1 MIITAMGSWNPAPG
15 RLLEWHPTP
24 AAQARAATAPVDATP
39 PSFLQEDHLKA
50 AWAARQ
56 RSDVHTAYT
65 GVATEID
72 GDVDTA
78 AMSRALATY
87 VLRHEGLRCWFEVES
102 TGVVRHL
109 AEPEVAEFEVLDAG
123 ESTDDDEFQRYVR
136 QRFGAE
142 ATADVWPGFVLGVV
156 SRPGSFT
163 LYYGADHAFTDGGSQ
178 ALVISELADLYA
190 LEIGDPAP
198 KPADAGSH
206 LAYAAE
212 ERARAATYGPDS
224 PEISA
229 WRDIFTRHDGLMPR
243 FPLDLGLA
251 PGERAPVRIVER
263 HLLDAGATAAFDAAC
278 KSAGARM
285 SSGIFAAVAITD
297 FELAGTAEYFGIT
310 VLSTRHHGD
319 YGQSQGWFVNFAP
332 VAFEV
337 AGNGKFS
344 DVAPLAHSGF
354 EQAKQIAEAPVH
366 AVLGALAAD
375 GTLGSEL
382 AVSPNM
388 LSYIDFRWFPGVG
401 RDADTRAKHFT
412 GEGSTSNA
420 SMWINR
426 DEEHLYLV
434 AQTPDTDTAAASVQR
449 YHSHLA
455 NVLET
460 IAREGDYTL
469 SLDHLVQEPAGAGH
483 LDH

>member
-1 MIITAMGSWNPAPG
+1 MIITAMGRWNPAPG
-15 RLLEWHPTP
+15 RLLEWHPTAAAEAIAAAAP
-24 AAQARAATAPVDATP
+24 ADSAP

-50 AWAARQ
+50 AWAARE
-56 RSDVHTAYT
+56 RGDVHTAYT

-72 GDVDTA
+72 GDVDTD
-78 AMSRALATY
+78 AMSRALAAY
-87 VLRHEGLRCWFEVES
+87 VVRHEGLRCWFEVENN
-102 TGVVRHL
+102 TVVRHL
-109 AEPEVAEFEVLDAG
+109 ATPEVAAFEVSDAG
-123 ESTDDDEFQRYVR
+123 ESTDDEQFQRYVR
-136 QRFGAE
+136 QRFSSE
-142 ATADVWPGFVLGVV
+142 ATADVWPGFVVGVV
-156 SRPGSFT
+156 ARPGSFT

-190 LEIGDPAP
+190 LETGAQVPELAEV
-198 KPADAGSH
+198 GSH
-206 LAYAAE
+206 LTYAAD
-212 ERARAATYGPDS
+212 ERARAATFGSDA
-224 PEISA
+224 PEIAA
-229 WRDIFTRHDGLMPR
+229 WRDIFTRHDGRMPR

-251 PGERAPVRIVER
+251 PGEKAPVRIVER
-263 HLLDAGATAAFDAAC
+263 HLLDKDLTAAFDAAC
-278 KSAGARM
+278 KAAGARM
-285 SSGIFAAVAITD
+285 SSGIFAAVGITD
-297 FELAGTAEYFGIT
+297 FELAGATDYFGIT
-310 VLSTRHHGD
+310 VLSTRHYGD

-337 AGNGKFS
+337 AGHDTFS
-344 DVAPLAHSGF
+344 DVAALAHRGF
-354 EQAKQIAEAPVH
+354 EEAKQIAEAPVH

-426 DEEHLYLV
+426 DGEHLYLV
-434 AQTPDTDTAAASVQR
+434 AQTPDTEVAAAAVQR
-449 YHSHLA
+449 YHDHLA
-455 NVLET
+455 HVLNT
-460 IAREGDYTL
+460 IAREGDYDIT
-469 SLDHLVQEPAGAGH
+469 LDHLVQEPAGAGH